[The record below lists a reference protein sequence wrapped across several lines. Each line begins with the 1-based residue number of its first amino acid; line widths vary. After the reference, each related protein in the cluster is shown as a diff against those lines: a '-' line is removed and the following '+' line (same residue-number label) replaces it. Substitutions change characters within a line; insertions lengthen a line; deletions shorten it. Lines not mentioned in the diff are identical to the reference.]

1 MNEFGPQAVEP
12 GNDQSDNPQVET
24 MRTMFGTP
32 RLLLAPVMRGADA
45 DQVIADPRIAIID
58 DEPSTVKAV
67 KKHLKLVGYRQF
79 FTTSEASEA
88 MSLIAKEHPD
98 VILLDILMPTV
109 SGLEILEAIRQ
120 HERFLDLPVII
131 LTAANDRETRLRA
144 LRLGATEFLGKPV
157 DTVELETRLRNV
169 LVMKAHQDRL
179 KNYAWELELEVAV
192 RSAELAEAH
201 KQVVRCLARV
211 GEYRDNETGNHV
223 LRVGLVAEIIARR
236 LGLSREFCGRIR
248 EAAALHDIGKV
259 GVPDAVLLK
268 PGKLDP
274 VEFAV
279 MKDHCRK
286 GWNVCLP
293 QSDAPVRP
301 SASAS
306 NSPILEMAASIAY
319 THHEKWDG
327 SGYPCGLRGED
338 IPIEGRI
345 TAVADVFDALTHA
358 RPYKPALSIEESLQI
373 LKEERG
379 THFDPRVLDAFFE
392 NLDEILDV
400 YRHHADTPVDTGAKV
415 SEASFLPLP
424 VVPTSDDCP
433 STA

>member
-1 MNEFGPQAVEP
+1 MNVFNV
-12 GNDQSDNPQVET
+12 QSGETGYEVPADSPVET

-32 RLLLAPVMRGADA
+32 RLLLAPVLRGAAA
-45 DQVIADPRIAIID
+45 DQVIVDPRIAIID
-58 DEPSTVKAV
+58 DETSTVKAV
-67 KKHLKLVGYRQF
+67 KKHLQLVGYRQF
-79 FTTSEASEA
+79 FTTSDASQA
-88 MSLIAKEHPD
+88 MGLIAQERPD
-98 VILLDILMPTV
+98 VVLLDILMPTM
-109 SGLEILEAIRQ
+109 SGLEVLEAIRR
-120 HERFLDLPVII
+120 HEPFLDLPVII
-131 LTAANDRETRLRA
+131 LTAASDRETRLKA
-144 LRLGATEFLGKPV
+144 LRLGATEFLAKPL

-169 LVMKAHQDRL
+169 LIMKAHQDRL

-223 LRVGLVAEIIARR
+223 LRVGLVAEILARR
-236 LGLSREFCGRIR
+236 LGLPREFCGRIR

-274 VEFAV
+274 VEFTV

-293 QSDAPVRP
+293 QGEAPAPPPPKARHEA
-301 SASAS
+301 ASVG
-306 NSPILEMAASIAY
+306 NSPILELAASIAY
-319 THHEKWDG
+319 THHERWDG
-327 SGYPCGLRGED
+327 TGYPCGLRGEE

-358 RPYKPALSIEESLQI
+358 RPYKAAFSVEESLRI
-373 LKEERG
+373 LQEERG
-379 THFDPRVLDAFFE
+379 SHFDPQVLDAFFDSR
-392 NLDEILDV
+392 DEILEV
-400 YRHHADTPVDTGAKV
+400 YRTHADLTPNDG
-415 SEASFLPLP
+415 
-424 VVPTSDDCP
+424 P
-433 STA
+433 STV

>member
-1 MNEFGPQAVEP
+1 MNARESQTAPP
-12 GNDQSDNPQVET
+12 DNAPSASSQVET
-24 MRTMFGTP
+24 LRTMFGTP
-32 RLLLAPVMRGADA
+32 RLLLAPVLRGANA
-45 DQVIADPRIAIID
+45 DQVIVDPRIAIID

-79 FTTSEASEA
+79 FTTSDASQA
-88 MSLIAKEHPD
+88 MPLIAAERPD
-98 VILLDILMPTV
+98 VVLLDILMPAV
-109 SGLEILEAIRQ
+109 SGLEVLEAIRS
-120 HERFLDLPVII
+120 HEQFVDLPVII
-131 LTAANDRETRLRA
+131 LTAANDRETRLKA
-144 LRLGATEFLGKPV
+144 IRLGATEFLGKPL

-169 LVMKAHQDRL
+169 LFMKAHQDRL

-268 PGKLDP
+268 PGKLDA
-274 VEFAV
+274 VEFTV

-293 QSDAPVRP
+293 QSDAPVMP
-301 SASAS
+301 TAIAS

-327 SGYPCGLRGED
+327 SGYPGGLRGED

-358 RPYKPALSIEESLQI
+358 RPYKAAMSIEESLRI

-379 THFDPRVLDAFFE
+379 THFDPRVLDAFFASLE
-392 NLDEILDV
+392 EVLDV
-400 YRHHADTPVDTGAKV
+400 YRHHADAPVDAGAQV
-415 SEASFLPLP
+415 TEASFLPLP
-424 VVPTSDDCP
+424 ITPTAGDCP
-433 STA
+433 TTA